1 VKLMSLDELTDERRP
16 TDPTPDQVAAAL
28 SVGLGRLYRRLRQVR
43 AESGSV
49 TLPESSALARL
60 DRGGP
65 ATSAE
70 LARREQI
77 SPQSMGATLQSLERQ
92 GLIERAADP
101 ADGRRQILTVSGAG
115 ARVLHSRRSER
126 TERLA
131 ATLSAHFSAAE
142 RAQLQAATP
151 LLERLA
157 DRL

>member
-1 VKLMSLDELTDERRP
+1 MTSGEIANETAA
-16 TDPTPDQVAAAL
+16 DQVAAAL
-28 SVGLGRLYRRLRQVR
+28 SVALGRLFRRLRQVK
-43 AESGSV
+43 AGGSL

-92 GLIERAADP
+92 GLIDRVADP
-101 ADGRRQILTVSGAG
+101 VDGRRQILTVSEAGAG
-115 ARVLHSRRSER
+115 VLHSRRSQR

-131 ATLSAHFSAAE
+131 QTLAGHFNADE
-142 RAQLQAATP
+142 REQLQAVAP

-157 DRL
+157 ERL

>member
-1 VKLMSLDELTDERRP
+1 MSLGEIETDVS
-16 TDPTPDQVAAAL
+16 PDQVAAAL
-28 SVGLGRLYRRLRQVR
+28 AVGLGRIYRRLRQVK
-43 AESGSV
+43 ADSSSL

-77 SPQSMGATLQSLERQ
+77 SPQSMGPTLQSLERQ

-101 ADGRRQILTVSGAG
+101 ADGRRQILTVSDAG

-126 TERLA
+126 TARLA
-131 ATLSAHFSAAE
+131 QTLAAHFSAAE
-142 RAQLQAATP
+142 RAQLQTAAP

-157 DRL
+157 ERL

>member
-1 VKLMSLDELTDERRP
+1 MTSGEIANETAA
-16 TDPTPDQVAAAL
+16 DQVAAAL
-28 SVGLGRLYRRLRQVR
+28 SVALGRLFRRLRQVK
-43 AESGSV
+43 AGGSL

-77 SPQSMGATLQSLERQ
+77 SPQSMGTTLQSLERQ
-92 GLIERAADP
+92 GLIDRVADP
-101 ADGRRQILTVSGAG
+101 VDGRRQILTVSEAGAG
-115 ARVLHSRRSER
+115 VLHSRRSQR

-131 ATLSAHFSAAE
+131 QTLAGHFNADE
-142 RAQLQAATP
+142 REQLQAVAP

-157 DRL
+157 ERL